1 MWRSKKLIIG
11 AVVVAVALLAGSI
24 GVVLAQDDGEGT
36 TLLDRVGAI
45 YQQITG
51 NTLDQEAL
59 KDAYAQAR
67 GELREEALVN
77 RLQNLVDEGKI
88 TQEQADEYL
97 EWWQSMPDM
106 PEGFALG
113 QHGMRGPG
121 GICPMPGE

>member
-1 MWRSKKLIIG
+1 MWRSKKLAIG
-11 AVVVAVALLAGSI
+11 AVVVAMALLAGSI

-77 RLQNLVDEGKI
+77 RLQKLVDEGKI

-106 PEGFALG
+106 PEDFAPG

-121 GICPMPGE
+121 GIFPMTGE